1 MVISN
6 TQHINFSLAPTDLP
20 NLRLLTSTPSVRRTR
35 SITLTQTSLT
45 NRTITSY
52 FSAQKTDVSSQTQSA
67 STNMTQS
74 QFTEPSTLIR
84 NSQTFKRKYA
94 SSHPLTAPGAIDKYI
109 TLTMRTNISTLSSY
123 HSPDYWTHPDDF
135 ANTHSLNVLKRSPTG
150 DLHMITKK
158 PRLHQGVLTR
168 FLAVNTSHQTPLTLT
183 STGSTNKHHLPS
195 LCNPYTDK
203 QKVDTLRPLTAADID
218 SIASTQ
224 LDSSNISRNDYF
236 TIQLGLKTKALKR

>member
-35 SITLTQTSLT
+35 SVTLTQKTSLT

-52 FSAQKTDVSSQTQSA
+52 FPAQTTAVSSQTQSA

-74 QFTEPSTLIR
+74 QFTEPSALIR
-84 NSQTFKRKYA
+84 NSQTLKRKYA

-109 TLTMRTNISTLSSY
+109 TLTMRTQISTLSSY

-150 DLHMITKK
+150 DLQMITKK
-158 PRLHQGVLTR
+158 PRLHQGVLTQ
-168 FLAVNTSHQTPLTLT
+168 FLKLAVNTSHQTPLTIT
-183 STGSTNKHHLPS
+183 STN
-195 LCNPYTDK
+195 
-203 QKVDTLRPLTAADID
+203 
-218 SIASTQ
+218 
-224 LDSSNISRNDYF
+224 
-236 TIQLGLKTKALKR
+236 